1 MVLAPARSRPC
12 LRRFFSL
19 WDGPVRLGL
28 AALSVTAIV
37 LTASGAASQ
46 DAPPSD
52 PPLKFRGV
60 EVEPVSGRYLVA
72 KDVNIRSEPKTA
84 SARLGSLRQG
94 TRVDGVGMVKGG
106 AWLAVRQDG
115 KDLGFVYAP
124 VMLPLIDGTLDQD
137 LTGKTKT
144 PAGADCGYTVHH
156 VGKSVVEV
164 EDLEISDYEIAFD
177 CARGERSLAF
187 QGVMFI
193 TEAPYLLTR
202 KPIYQITV
210 DVPDVAPGIDEVLS
224 ATSLYEPRKG
234 RTVFDSAGP
243 NSFADRPEKR
253 TRASADVR
261 EVLGAAIAMAIESW
275 SDTAWG
281 AIAGDTVAEQED
293 TPEPE
298 MSVQT
303 GPEGRAEESAETPP
317 PETP

>member
-1 MVLAPARSRPC
+1 
-12 LRRFFSL
+12 
-19 WDGPVRLGL
+19 
-28 AALSVTAIV
+28 
-37 LTASGAASQ
+37 
-46 DAPPSD
+46 
-52 PPLKFRGV
+52 
-60 EVEPVSGRYLVA
+60 VSGRYLVA

-156 VGKSVVEV
+156 IGKSVVEV

>member
-1 MVLAPARSRPC
+1 MVLTPMRSWPR
-12 LRRFFSL
+12 LRRYCSSG
-19 WDGPVRLGL
+19 DGPVRLGL
-28 AALSVTAIV
+28 AVFLVTAIV
-37 LTASGAASQ
+37 FTAPHAVSQ
-46 DAPPSD
+46 DAPPLD
-52 PPLKFRGV
+52 PPLMFRDV
-60 EVEPVSGRYLVA
+60 EVEPVSGRFLVA

-106 AWLAVRQDG
+106 AWLTVRDGG

-124 VMLPLIDGTLDQD
+124 VMLPLIDRKLDQD
-137 LTGKTKT
+137 LTGKTRT
-144 PAGADCGYTVHH
+144 PAGDDCGYTVHH
-156 VGKSVVEV
+156 VGRTVAEG

-177 CARGERSLAF
+177 CARGEQSLEF
-187 QGVMFI
+187 QGTMFL

-224 ATSLYEPRKG
+224 ATSLYEPRRG

-243 NSFADRPEKR
+243 DSFADRPEKR

-261 EVLGAAIAMAIESW
+261 EALGAAIALAVESW

-281 AIAGDTVAEQED
+281 AIAGDTMAEREE
-293 TPEPE
+293 TPEPK

-303 GPEGRAEESAETPP
+303 GPEGGAEEPAESPP